1 MNYHNDK
8 RKQNSTL
15 IIYLIMK
22 KYITAVSSRIPTSWM
37 DNKMIATI
45 LVMVLAIYA
54 ALAAPALPASV
65 IRFFDQWYGKLIFLF
80 LIAFLSVKN
89 IQVALMVSVVFLL
102 ILHYAAQL
110 DIQEHFFGSS
120 CKKQEGFTDG
130 VSPDV
135 ADVLQQ
141 VGLPAPATTS
151 NPSSENANPAD
162 LLKNTMNSLQQLSQ
176 LQSQV
181 QSESQDIKKSL
192 ESEKKMEPAT
202 AESTMPPAEQAEL
215 PVKEQFQNNLDMNGL
230 LNVSP
235 YDDSDDIGA
244 PFDM

>member
-1 MNYHNDK
+1 
-8 RKQNSTL
+8 
-15 IIYLIMK
+15 MK

-37 DNKMIATI
+37 DNKMIATVI
-45 LVMVLAIYA
+45 AMLLAIYA

-65 IRFFDQWYGKLIFLF
+65 IRFFDQWYGKLLFLF

-110 DIQEHFFGSS
+110 DIQEHFFGSCS
-120 CKKQEGFTDG
+120 KKQEGFTDG

-135 ADVLQQ
+135 AEVLQK
-141 VGLPAPATTS
+141 VGVPVPPS
-151 NPSSENANPAD
+151 NTAANASPQD
-162 LLKNTMNSLQQLSQ
+162 LLKNTMDSLQQLSQ
-176 LQSQV
+176 LQTQASA
-181 QSESQDIKKSL
+181 ESTEIKKSL
-192 ESEKKMEPAT
+192 EDEKKEEPAAT
-202 AESTMPPAEQAEL
+202 AESATPAM
-215 PVKEQFQNNLDMNGL
+215 KEQFQTKIDTNGL
-230 LNVSP
+230 LSVSP